1 VTERNPTWVVEDKH
15 RLLMSVAEKLAGNAH
30 ISLEGSLG
38 VFNLAALPGASD
50 VETSALK
57 RNTIWPKQDFLV
69 FPLEPPVA
77 EAVFKRLGYRVP
89 NRIIHIQ
96 IEKDGV
102 LEFGAYDN
110 FHRDCIFWGPALT
123 DAFIQSLVER
133 GILSPSKQRTK

>member
-1 VTERNPTWVVEDKH
+1 VTAPNPTWVVEDKH
-15 RLLMSVAEKLAGNAH
+15 RLLMSVAENLAGNAH

-57 RNTIWPKQDFLV
+57 RNTIWPRQDFLV

-89 NRIIHIQ
+89 NGVIHVQ
-96 IEKDGV
+96 IEKNGV

-110 FHRDCIFWGPALT
+110 FDRNSMYWGPALT
-123 DAFIQSLVER
+123 GSFVESLVSQ
-133 GILSPSKQRTK
+133 GILSAGLHHHK